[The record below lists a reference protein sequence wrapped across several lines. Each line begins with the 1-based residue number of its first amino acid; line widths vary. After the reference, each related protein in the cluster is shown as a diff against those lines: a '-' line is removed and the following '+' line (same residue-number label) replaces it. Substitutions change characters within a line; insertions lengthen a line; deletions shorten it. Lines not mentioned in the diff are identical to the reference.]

1 MKIQRKIKRHMKS
14 TLATA
19 VLAAM
24 LITTPVFALPQNPTV
39 TVGSG
44 QITIDNGAGG
54 ILNIGVGANGV
65 IDWSS
70 FSIASGETVNFNFAD
85 TLAVLNRVNGSS
97 MSELS
102 GALNSTGANGSIF
115 LVNPNGVLVGQGA
128 QINASNLVLSTL
140 DVSND
145 NFMQLVGSWKS
156 DSNHPLTFTK
166 GSQQDVAGAIEIKSG
181 ATFKPMGYLGLVGG
195 SITIAPNVTIETS
208 MDSSFVAA
216 DKATINFMQHSNG
229 AIEHYDTDSFNSQA
243 ANSISIAGN
252 IKSDSIN
259 ISGHNISFDQANL
272 TTNWLDV
279 VAGNKLEQNNGNILD
294 ASADNKITLTDS
306 TITLTDGY
314 SDEAYAVKMAGGQV
328 AMNNSS
334 ITIDDQISPD
344 TPKVIIAA
352 ANKMQWQD
360 AGIHITDANPNNT
373 IALNNVSISN
383 PNSQDAAG
391 IFVLGGKV
399 DISGSSIIKGGEVFI
414 GAGSQLGL
422 EAAYDEDN
430 DQYWDEYYFAN
441 SFKSGFGNTV
451 NLGKDTVLVANGESG
466 ILGNAVT
473 NAGTINSHGHY
484 GFNISAFDE
493 RSFND
498 KTNKGYIISS
508 QNNKVINTGKI
519 YADQANF
526 DPGAEREYSVI
537 GISAGIIDNTGGII
551 QASRHPDAATNP
563 NHWPGSNST
572 EGAADLLAIGTV
584 QGVDPTDKS
593 IKVVEQKLDLNTNNY
608 KLWVN
613 DDGDILSVDKL
624 PLNGDPTGPTNPTID
639 EILTGDG
646 SLEKKQEQI
655 IEVVNTI
662 NTLPVKEQNSAV
674 VSAISSIQ
682 GQTSLSKSEKESLL
696 GSVVNAYEGTAAT
709 KTESNNQITA
719 NNTSNTNNTDDTA
732 TVAFSAN
739 ESESNIVM
747 D

>member
-145 NFMQLVGSWKS
+145 NFMNVVNTWSGDNDQK
-156 DSNHPLTFTK
+156 LTFAK
-166 GSQQDVAGAIEIKSG
+166 GSQQGVAAPITIEG
-181 ATFKPMGYLGLVGG
+181 GTFNPANLKYLGLVGG
-195 SITIAPNVTIETS
+195 SITIAPGVTIES
-208 MDSSFVAA
+208 NMGDGIRLVAA
-216 DKATINFMQHSNG
+216 DKAVISLYQQQSGTVEHETDYIASQLANNIVVKGDITSNSIDMRGGTINIAQSNLKTSDLSLYAAQEFTNNDG
-229 AIEHYDTDSFNSQA
+229 GNHHIRATKDNTITLADSTVDMTSPNLYGDSYYLKAMGGQVKMSDTAVTGGNQVGDAKPQIIITA
-243 ANSISIAGN
+243 ANT
-252 IKSDSIN
+252 
-259 ISGHNISFDQANL
+259 HQQ
-272 TTNWLDV
+272 
-279 VAGNKLEQNNGNILD
+279 EQNND
-294 ASADNKITLTDS
+294 VDESYTLT
-306 TITLTDGY
+306 IN
-314 SDEAYAVKMAGGQV
+314 AK
-328 AMNNSS
+328 
-334 ITIDDQISPD
+334 
-344 TPKVIIAA
+344 
-352 ANKMQWQD
+352 QD
-360 AGIHITDANPNNT
+360 NT
-373 IALNNVSISN
+373 VVLNNVSFTSAN
-383 PNSQDAAG
+383 DANDAK

-399 DISGSSIIKGGEVFI
+399 DIAGSTIKGEEVFI
-414 GAGSQLGL
+414 GAGTKLGV
-422 EAAYDEDN
+422 EAAYNEDN
-430 DQYWDEYYFAN
+430 DQYWDEYYFTN
-441 SFKSGFGNTV
+441 SFKSELGNTV
-451 NLGKDTVLVANGESG
+451 NLGKDTVVVANGESG
-466 ILGNAVT
+466 IQGNAVT

-484 GFNISAFDE
+484 GFNIRAFDE
-493 RSFND
+493 LSVDD

-508 QNNKVINTGKI
+508 HNNKVINTGKI

-526 DPGAEREYSVI
+526 DPGAEPEYGVI
-537 GISAGIIDNTGGII
+537 GISASSIDNTGGSIV
-551 QASRHPDAATNP
+551 ASRYD
-563 NHWPGSNST
+563 NST

-584 QGVDPTDKS
+584 QGVDPADKS
-593 IKVVEQKLDLNTNNY
+593 IKVVENKLDLNAFNY

-613 DDGDILSVDKL
+613 DDGDILSVEKL
-624 PLNGDPTGPTNPTID
+624 PLNGDPNEPTNPAID
-639 EILTGDG
+639 EILAGDG

-674 VSAISSIQ
+674 VGAISSIQ

-719 NNTSNTNNTDDTA
+719 NNTSSTNSTDDTA
-732 TVAFSAN
+732 TVAFSVN